1 MNNFTTQ
8 KKVVQIDE
16 IIPNPYNPNVQDKAT
31 FQKEIKSIQELGM
44 LGSILVR
51 DYFGKYQILDGE
63 HRWKAAK
70 ELGYTEMTVET
81 IGEISDQKAKFLT
94 IHLNN
99 LRGKDDVFKRA
110 QILKELDEGQLE
122 LLPFSAEEI
131 ENEKQLITFDFAQY
145 SKESDL
151 PKRSP
156 GMLVVLP
163 FNEEESLVWLKV
175 KEVLVEKGFIGTD
188 NTKKKQDIQTI
199 MWLAKNI
206 LGVTLGS
213 SGGQEVFEVPVSPD
227 MDAKLQAEAV
237 ATQTVT

>member
-1 MNNFTTQ
+1 MNKFNTA
-8 KKVVQIDE
+8 KKQVQIDE
-16 IIPNPYNPNVQDKAT
+16 IMPNPWNPNVQDKAT
-31 FQKEIKSIQELGM
+31 FEKEKKSIQELGM

-81 IGEISDQKAKFLT
+81 MGEISDQQAKFLT

-110 QILKELDEGQLE
+110 AILKELEQGQLE
-122 LLPFSAEEI
+122 MLPWSQEEI

-145 SKESDL
+145 NKESDL

-163 FNEEESLVWLKV
+163 FNEDESLVWLEMK
-175 KEVLVEKGFIGTD
+175 KTLVEKGFIGTD
-188 NTKKKQDIQTI
+188 NTKKKADIQTI
-199 MWLAKNI
+199 MWLAKNF
-206 LGVTLGS
+206 LGITIGS
-213 SGGQEVFEVPVSPD
+213 NGGDTMDIPVAPET
-227 MDAKLQAEAV
+227 KAELEANTV
-237 ATQTVT
+237 ATDIVP